1 MASGDAVKETIQYL
15 LIVSSLVSAL
25 AIQIYLIWTA
35 FLKWLCSTDQN
46 REKIPIGPHKRAFI
60 RRRRR
65 KAVVLIVLL
74 AMLAATTSITRWDKP
89 EPKNEPSPS
98 TIAYARNLYNMTG
111 YNGEAKIY
119 IDRWPEYAE
128 EIMGK

>member
-1 MASGDAVKETIQYL
+1 MEQAK
-15 LIVSSLVSAL
+15 
-25 AIQIYLIWTA
+25 
-35 FLKWLCSTDQN
+35 
-46 REKIPIGPHKRAFI
+46 IGPHQRQG

-65 KAVVLIVLL
+65 GKTVVLIILL
-74 AMLAATTSITRWDKP
+74 AMLSAMASFTTWDKP

-98 TIAYARNLYNMTG
+98 QIAYARNLYNMTG

-128 EIMGK
+128 EIMGE